1 MTYAIAILRA
11 SVQALKNAK
20 IHDQR
25 IKDLEAAIRALQQ

>member
-1 MTYAIAILRA
+1 MTYAIAILKA

-25 IKDLEAAIRALQQ
+25 ITDLEAAIAVLQK